1 MPKILVIEDEPLML
15 LSLSELLT
23 REGYQ
28 VYTAENGLQG
38 LKAAQEN
45 LPDLVLCDVIM
56 PELDGYG
63 VLKEL
68 RKNRPTANIPFIFL
82 SALVSLSD
90 QRQGMNLGADDYLLK
105 PYARKEV
112 LDAIT
117 IRLSKQ
123 ASVTQH
129 YVMELKDAEERL
141 NSLLFYDGVTRLPN
155 RALLSQRFNWISE
168 VAGSQASTTLL
179 SISID
184 RLNRINESLGFNLGD
199 SLLRM
204 IGARLQAIVTDHDTV
219 ARIQAGQFAILL
231 PSSDRAQA
239 VKLTRAILEE
249 LEEPFNLEGREL
261 GITGSIGAAF
271 SPEDGTDLD
280 TLLKNADVALHYVQ
294 ERGGNLFHAYSAE
307 MNHKVIEQ
315 VTLQASLRQALQR
328 DEFRVYYQPQVNL
341 ISGQVVGVEALIR
354 WEHPERGLVP
364 PTEFIPLA
372 EETNLIGLMSEW
384 VLATACAHVKAWQEK
399 GLADLRIAVN
409 LSGRQLTE
417 ENLKEKVIRIL
428 QSTGLSPARLELE
441 LTESILLR
449 DMSAAISTL
458 SELKT
463 LGIHIAIDDFGT
475 GYSSLSQLRHL
486 PFDTLK
492 VDRSF
497 VKNVTEKSETA
508 AITAAIIQMAHS
520 LNLEVIAEGVETQDE
535 LAFLRRNNCDEIQG
549 FIVSHPVPQNE
560 LLEFLATYKTTSFLK
575 NIPGNYLID

>member
-15 LSLSELLT
+15 LSLSELLR

-28 VYTAENGLQG
+28 VYTAENGLKG
-38 LKAAQEN
+38 LKVAQEN
-45 LPDLVLCDVIM
+45 LPDLVMCDVMM

-82 SALVSLSD
+82 TAMASRHD

-105 PYARKEV
+105 PYIRKEV
-112 LDAIT
+112 LDAIAT
-117 IRLSKQ
+117 RLAKQ
-123 ASVTQH
+123 ANVTQH
-129 YVMELKDAEERL
+129 YVKELKEAEERL
-141 NSLLFYDGVTRLPN
+141 NSLLFYDSVTRLPN

-168 VAGSQASTTLL
+168 VAGIHASISLL

-199 SLLRM
+199 NLLRM
-204 IGARLQAIVTDHDTV
+204 IGARLQALVSDHDTV

-231 PSSDRAQA
+231 PSSDKEKA
-239 VKLTRAILEE
+239 VNLVRTVLEDLAEPFKLEE
-249 LEEPFNLEGREL
+249 HEL
-261 GITGSIGAAF
+261 AITASIGVAF
-271 SPEDGTDLD
+271 NPKDGLDLD
-280 TLLKNADVALHYVQ
+280 TLLKNADVALNFVQ
-294 ERGGNLFHAYSAE
+294 ERGGNAFHFYSAE
-307 MNHKVIEQ
+307 MSQKFIEQ
-315 VTLQASLRQALQR
+315 VILQANLRQALQR

-354 WEHPERGLVP
+354 WEHPERGLILP
-364 PTEFIPLA
+364 GEFIPLA
-372 EETNLIGLMSEW
+372 EETNLIGPMSEW
-384 VLATACAHVKAWQEK
+384 VLATACAHVKAWQEE

-428 QSTGLSPARLELE
+428 QNTGLSPARLELE
-441 LTESILLR
+441 LTESILLQ
-449 DMSAAISTL
+449 DMEAAISTL
-458 SELKT
+458 SELKA

-497 VKNVTEKSETA
+497 VKNVTEKTETA

-520 LNLEVIAEGVETQDE
+520 LNLGVIAEGVETLDE
-535 LAFLRRNNCDEIQG
+535 LTFLRRNHCDEIQG
-549 FIVSHPVPQNE
+549 YIVSHPVPQNE
-560 LLEFLATYKTTSFLK
+560 LLEFLANYNIEAFLQ
-575 NIPGNYLID
+575 NISHN

>member
-28 VYTAENGLQG
+28 VYTAENGLKG

-45 LPDLVLCDVIM
+45 LPDLVMCDVMM

-63 VLKEL
+63 VLREL

-82 SALVSLSD
+82 TALVSRHD

-105 PYARKEV
+105 PYTRKEV
-112 LDAIT
+112 LDAIST
-117 IRLSKQ
+117 RLAKQ

-129 YVMELKDAEERL
+129 YVTELKDAEERL
-141 NSLLFYDGVTRLPN
+141 NSLLFYDSVTRLPN
-155 RALLSQRFNWISE
+155 RALLSQRFNWISD
-168 VAGSQASTTLL
+168 VAGINASTTLI

-204 IGARLQAIVTDHDTV
+204 IGARLQALITDHDTV
-219 ARIQAGQFAILL
+219 ARIQSGQFAILL
-231 PSSDRAQA
+231 PSSDKEQA
-239 VKLTRAILEE
+239 VNLARTVLEE
-249 LEEPFNLEGREL
+249 LEEPFNVEGREL
-261 GITGSIGAAF
+261 AITGSIGAAF
-271 SPEDGTDLD
+271 SPKDGTDLD

-294 ERGGNLFHAYSAE
+294 ERGGNFFHFYSAE
-307 MNHKVIEQ
+307 MSHRFIEQ
-315 VTLQASLRQALQR
+315 VTLQANLRQALQR
-328 DEFRVYYQPQVNL
+328 DEFRVYYQPQINL
-341 ISGQVVGVEALIR
+341 ISGQVVGVEALMR
-354 WEHPERGLVP
+354 WEHPERGLVS

-372 EETNLIGLMSEW
+372 EETNLIGPMSEW
-384 VLATACAHVKAWQEK
+384 ILETACAHVRAWQEK

-428 QSTGLSPARLELE
+428 QSTGLPPARLELE

-449 DMSAAISTL
+449 DMGAAISTL
-458 SELKT
+458 SELRT

-497 VKNVTEKSETA
+497 VNNVTEKTETA

-520 LNLEVIAEGVETQDE
+520 LNLGVIAEGVESLDE

-560 LLEFLATYKTTSFLK
+560 LLEFLANYKPESFLES
-575 NIPGNYLID
+575 IPV